1 MLSKSITGIFGRRN
15 KKDAPKEDPTE
26 TDLERGYRLAAARQ
40 KEILKELL
48 AQKPRA

>member
-1 MLSKSITGIFGRRN
+1 MLSKSITGIFGRR
-15 KKDAPKEDPTE
+15 KGKEAPKDEPAE
-26 TDLERGYRLAAARQ
+26 TDLERGYRIAAARQ

>member
-1 MLSKSITGIFGRRN
+1 MFGRRN
-15 KKDAPKEDPTE
+15 KKDAPKEEPTE
-26 TDLERGYRLAAARQ
+26 TDLGRSYRLAAAKQ